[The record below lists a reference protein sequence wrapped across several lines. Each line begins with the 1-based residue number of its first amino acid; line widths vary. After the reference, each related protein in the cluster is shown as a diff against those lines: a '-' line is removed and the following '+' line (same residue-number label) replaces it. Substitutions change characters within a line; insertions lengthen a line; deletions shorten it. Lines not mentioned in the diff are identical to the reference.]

1 MAAVQGVVDGA
12 FLGDELSCDNKMPY
26 ELYAQVTSRLRTA
39 LDALP
44 GEHGQACERRS
55 SPNRICHR
63 RRRCGCV
70 LQGVSVSFWPPTNAT
85 ASSCPRGEGT
95 GRGFRLRSISSRWTT
110 VSLEPCVK
118 CFLHLCCSY
127 KPIFSVAQ
135 FKPFE
140 ICCITDITQTTAG
153 GEAYYNG
160 SNETAQ
166 VRALYEAELFPRMAP
181 HQKAW
186 AVPGAFSPPAGP
198 QTPVL
203 DKLQ

>member
-1 MAAVQGVVDGA
+1 MDGA

-44 GEHGQACERRS
+44 GEHGQACARRLSPGCFLPPPTALWLCVAGGERVFLAA
-55 SPNRICHR
+55 NECHR
-63 RRRCGCV
+63 IFLPTWGGYWPRVPPGLDFISLDPCKPRTLCQV
-70 LQGVSVSFWPPTNAT
+70 LSTFV
-85 ASSCPRGEGT
+85 
-95 GRGFRLRSISSRWTT
+95 
-110 VSLEPCVK
+110 
-118 CFLHLCCSY
+118 CSY

-140 ICCITDITQTTAG
+140 ICCTADITQTTAG

>member
-1 MAAVQGVVDGA
+1 MDGA
-12 FLGDELSCDNKMPY
+12 FLGDELSCDNKVPY

-44 GEHGQACERRS
+44 GGERVFLAA
-55 SPNRICHR
+55 NECHR
-63 RRRCGCV
+63 IFLPTWGGYWPRVPPALDFISLDHCKPRTLCQV
-70 LQGVSVSFWPPTNAT
+70 LSTFV
-85 ASSCPRGEGT
+85 
-95 GRGFRLRSISSRWTT
+95 
-110 VSLEPCVK
+110 
-118 CFLHLCCSY
+118 CSY
-127 KPIFSVAQ
+127 KPIFPVAQ

-140 ICCITDITQTTAG
+140 ICCTADITQTTAG